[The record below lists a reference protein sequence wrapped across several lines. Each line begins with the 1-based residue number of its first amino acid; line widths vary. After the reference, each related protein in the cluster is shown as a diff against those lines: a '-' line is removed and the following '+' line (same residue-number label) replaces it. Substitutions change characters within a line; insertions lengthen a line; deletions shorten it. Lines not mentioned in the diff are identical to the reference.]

1 MTGNNLCRFS
11 EKASCPCAS
20 FNSFSFRE
28 ELNMKRLLVSIAAIF
43 LAWMFIDTLSHRLL
57 LHSLY
62 ESSPNIWR
70 PLSEMN
76 PVLIIVVTCVLIL
89 IFIATYRYL
98 VKPKSLANGFVM
110 GGLLGVALGTSSGFG
125 TCVGSSQLFYAG
137 N

>member
-1 MTGNNLCRFS
+1 
-11 EKASCPCAS
+11 
-20 FNSFSFRE
+20 
-28 ELNMKRLLVSIAAIF
+28 MKRLLVSIAAIF

-125 TCVGSSQLFYAG
+125 TYIHSPISLTLAISWLILGTIKGLVAG
-137 N
+137 GILGLLIRENR